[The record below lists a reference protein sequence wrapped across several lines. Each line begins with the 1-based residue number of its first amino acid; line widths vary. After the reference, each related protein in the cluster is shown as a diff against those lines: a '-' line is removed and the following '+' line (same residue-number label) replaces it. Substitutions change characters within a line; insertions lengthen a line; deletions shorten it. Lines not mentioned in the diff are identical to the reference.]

1 MRIFS
6 VSISPIYESDPE
18 KKKAKIIRR
27 DYLLQECGVLLPVK
41 DDDPEYFT
49 GYASHDVIV
58 TGDQLLNIIICK
70 IDHTVKNEAN
80 IEQEPSTLMNALSVA
95 LDKLNNLNIPG
106 FNHRSE
112 FNEKVDVHMP
122 GNLLMSFNETL
133 LIEDSCTDVLQD
145 SLNNGWRVVA
155 VCPQP
160 DQRRP
165 DYILG
170 RYNPSIEV
178 CGPSAARSPK

>member
-6 VSISPIYESDPE
+6 VSISSIYESDPE

-41 DDDPEYFT
+41 DDDEVEYFSS
-49 GYASHDVIV
+49 YASHDVIV
-58 TGDQLLNIIICK
+58 TGDQLLNMITRK

-80 IEQEPSTLMNALSVA
+80 IEQEPSTLMHALHKA
-95 LDKLNNLNIPG
+95 LDKINKLEIPG
-106 FNHRSE
+106 YSHRSE

-122 GNLLMSFNETL
+122 GNLLMSFNETKL
-133 LIEDSCTDVLQD
+133 LEDSCTDVLQD
-145 SLNNGWRVVA
+145 SLNQGWRVIA
-155 VCPQP
+155 ACPQP

-170 RYNPSIEV
+170 RYNPSIELR
-178 CGPSAARSPK
+178 GPDAQRK